1 MTEAKQVA
9 RPSGEPRRH
18 ELDALR
24 AFAML
29 LGVALHAALTF
40 FPGVWPVQDS
50 TAGYHGPWEEL
61 FFAVHAFRMPV
72 FFLLS
77 GFFTA
82 MLWRRRGLSSLI
94 RHRLRRVALPLAFAM
109 VTVGP
114 AMEWVVAQALG
125 SEAKSFSVHG
135 LLPRLGEFH
144 HLWFLWM
151 LLWLLAGFLV
161 VAFVADRVRA
171 TAPSGDGASQTA
183 WPRWVMWLLIPLTL
197 LPQLGMAGGGA
208 YPMFGPD
215 TNTGLLPSLHLLAYY
230 AAFFAFGA
238 LAYGRRDRNGAL
250 LADTLGRRW
259 PVVLP
264 VTVLVVCPAGLAV
277 TFVPEIRSW
286 AASQVLQVLYAWG
299 MCLGLVGLFRV
310 LLPRERPSVR
320 YLADASYW
328 IYLVHLP
335 LVIGA
340 QIVVRDWGLPSGIKF
355 LLITVGVS
363 AVLLLSYQAF
373 VRCTPIGTLLNG
385 RKRRSVVRSVTGRE
399 RL

>member
-1 MTEAKQVA
+1 MN
-9 RPSGEPRRH
+9 PSSEPRRH

-29 LGVALHAALTF
+29 LGLGLHAALAF
-40 FPGVWPVQDS
+40 FPGVWPVQDR

-61 FFAVHAFRMPV
+61 FFAVHGFRMPV

-82 MLWRRRGLSSLI
+82 MLWRRRGLSLLI
-94 RHRLRRVALPLAFAM
+94 RHRLRRVALPLALAM
-109 VTVGP
+109 ATVGP
-114 AMEWVVAQALG
+114 AMEWVVARAIGAQA
-125 SEAKSFSVHG
+125 ERFSVHG

-161 VAFVADRVRA
+161 VACVAERVRA
-171 TAPSGDGASQTA
+171 MAPRGEDPAQPA
-183 WPRWVMWLLIPLTL
+183 WSRRVMWLLIPLTL

-215 TNTGLLPSLHLLAYY
+215 TNTGLLPPLHLLAYY

-250 LADTLGRRW
+250 LADTLGRHW
-259 PVVLP
+259 KAVLP
-264 VTVLVVCPAGLAV
+264 VTVVVVFPAGLAI

-286 AASQVLQVLYAWG
+286 PASQVLQVLYAWG
-299 MCLGLVGLFRV
+299 MCLGLIGLFRV
-310 LLPRERPSVR
+310 LLPCERPSVR

-340 QIVVRDWGLPSGIKF
+340 QIVVHDWALPSGIKF
-355 LLITVGVS
+355 LLITAGAT

-373 VRCTPIGTLLNG
+373 VRYTPIGTLLNG
-385 RKRRSVVRSVTGRE
+385 RKRRSAARPIAAESG
-399 RL
+399 

>member
-1 MTEAKQVA
+1 MWPDE
-9 RPSGEPRRH
+9 EPRRH

-29 LGVALHAALTF
+29 LGVGLHAALAF
-40 FPGVWPVQDS
+40 FPAPWPVQDRTS
-50 TAGYHGPWEEL
+50 GYHGPWEEISL
-61 FFAVHAFRMPV
+61 AVHGFHMPA

-82 MLWRRRGLSSLI
+82 MLWRRRGLPALI
-94 RHRLRRVALPLAFAM
+94 RHRLRRVALPLVLAM
-109 VTVGP
+109 ATVGP
-114 AMEWVVAQALG
+114 AMDWVVARALSSKANG
-125 SEAKSFSVHG
+125 SSAHE
-135 LLPRLGEFH
+135 LLPWLDGLH

-161 VAFVADRVRA
+161 VAFVADRVRREASRGDRA
-171 TAPSGDGASQTA
+171 TQPA

-215 TNTGLLPSLHLLAYY
+215 TSTGLLPPLHLLTYY

-238 LAYGRRDRNGAL
+238 LAYGRSDRSGRL
-250 LADTLGRRW
+250 LADTIGGRW

-264 VTVLVVCPAGLAV
+264 VTVLAVLPAGLAV
-277 TFVPEIRSW
+277 TYLPEIRSW
-286 AASQVLQVLYAWG
+286 AVSQVLQVLYAWG
-299 MCLGLVGLFRV
+299 MCLGLIGLFRV
-310 LLPRERPSVR
+310 LLTRERPSVR

-340 QIVVRDWGLPSGIKF
+340 QIVVRDWALPSGIKF
-355 LLITVGVS
+355 LLIAGGVT

-373 VRCTPIGTLLNG
+373 VRYTPIGTLLNG
-385 RKRRSVVRSVTGRE
+385 RKRRPAAEPVKASSGST
-399 RL
+399 

>member
-1 MTEAKQVA
+1 M
-9 RPSGEPRRH
+9 RPDEEPRRH

-24 AFAML
+24 ACAML
-29 LGVALHAALTF
+29 LGVVLHAALTF
-40 FPGVWPVQDS
+40 FPESWPVQDR
-50 TAGYHGPWEEL
+50 TAGFHGPWEEL
-61 FFAVHAFRMPV
+61 VFAVHGFRMPV

-82 MLWRRRGLSSLI
+82 MLWRRRGLPALI
-94 RHRLRRVALPLAFAM
+94 RHRLRRVALPLALAM

-114 AMEWVVAQALG
+114 AMDWVVDRARR
-125 SEAKSFSVHG
+125 SRAKGYSVHE
-135 LLPRLGEFH
+135 LAPRLEEFH
-144 HLWFLWM
+144 HLWFLWI

-161 VAFVADRVRA
+161 VAFVADRVR
-171 TAPSGDGASQTA
+171 PEPPRGDRGAQPA
-183 WPRWVMWLLIPLTL
+183 WLRWVMGLLIPLTL
-197 LPQLGMAGGGA
+197 LPQLGMAKGGA

-215 TNTGLLPSLHLLAYY
+215 TDTGLLPPLHLLAYY
-230 AAFFAFGA
+230 AAFFSFGA

-264 VTVLVVCPAGLAV
+264 VSVLVVFPVGLAV
-277 TFVPEIRSW
+277 TYLPEVRSW
-286 AASQVLQVLYAWG
+286 AVSQVLQVLYAWG
-299 MCLGLVGLFRV
+299 MCLGLIGLFRI
-310 LLPRERPSVR
+310 LLTRERPSVR

-340 QIVVRDWGLPSGIKF
+340 QIVLRDWALPSGIKF
-355 LLITVGVS
+355 LLITGGVT

-373 VRCTPIGTLLNG
+373 VRYTPIGTLLNG
-385 RKRRSVVRSVTGRE
+385 RKRRPVYG
-399 RL
+399 

>member
-1 MTEAKQVA
+1 MT
-9 RPSGEPRRH
+9 PSGEPRRH

-24 AFAML
+24 AIAML
-29 LGVALHAALTF
+29 LGVGLHAALTF
-40 FPGVWPVQDS
+40 FPGVWPVQDR
-50 TAGYHGPWEEL
+50 TASYHGPWEEL

-94 RHRLRRVALPLAFAM
+94 RHRLRRVALPLALAM
-109 VTVGP
+109 MTVGP
-114 AMEWVVAQALG
+114 AMDRVVARALG
-125 SEAKSFSVHG
+125 AETESLSIRG

-171 TAPSGDGASQTA
+171 TAPRGDDPAQPA
-183 WPRWVMWLLIPLTL
+183 WPRRVMWLLIPLTL

-238 LAYGRRDRNGAL
+238 LAYGRRDRGGAL
-250 LADTLGRRW
+250 LADTLGKRW

-264 VTVLVVCPAGLAV
+264 VTALVVFPAGLAV
-277 TFVPEIRSW
+277 AFVPEIRSW
-286 AASQVLQVLYAWG
+286 AASQILQVLYAWG
-299 MCLGLVGLFRV
+299 MCLGLIGLFRV
-310 LLPRERPSVR
+310 LLASERPSVR

-328 IYLVHLP
+328 MYLVHLP

-340 QIVVRDWGLPSGIKF
+340 QIVVRDWALPSGIKF

-373 VRCTPIGTLLNG
+373 VRYTPIGTLLNG
-385 RKRRSVVRSVTGRE
+385 RKRRPRAGTVAAASRSV
-399 RL
+399 

>member
-1 MTEAKQVA
+1 MTEAAKK
-9 RPSGEPRRH
+9 PSGDPRRH

-29 LGVALHAALTF
+29 LGVALHALLTF
-40 FPGVWPVQDS
+40 SPGVWPVEDR
-50 TAGYHGPWEEL
+50 TAGYHGPWDEL
-61 FFAVHAFRMPV
+61 SLAVHGFRMPA

-82 MLWRRRGLSSLI
+82 MLWRRRGLRSLI
-94 RHRLRRVALPLAFAM
+94 RHRLRRVALPLVLAM
-109 VTVGP
+109 ATVGP
-114 AMEWVVAQALG
+114 AMDWIVARALESNANG
-125 SEAKSFSVHG
+125 TSAHE
-135 LLPRLGEFH
+135 LLPWLGGLH
-144 HLWFLWM
+144 HMWFLWM

-161 VAFVADRVRA
+161 VAFVADRVRSE
-171 TAPSGDGASQTA
+171 APRSDRAGQPA

-197 LPQLGMAGGGA
+197 LPQLGMADGGA
-208 YPMFGPD
+208 YPLYGPD
-215 TNTGLLPSLHLLAYY
+215 TDTGLLPPLHLPAYY
-230 AAFFAFGA
+230 GAFFGFGA

-250 LADTLGRRW
+250 LADTIGRRW

-264 VTVLVVCPAGLAV
+264 VTVLAVLPAGLAV
-277 TFVPEIRSW
+277 TYLPEIRSW

-299 MCLGLVGLFRV
+299 MCLGLIGLFRV
-310 LLPRERPSVR
+310 LLTRERPSVR

-340 QIVVRDWGLPSGIKF
+340 QIVVSDWAVPSGIKF
-355 LLITVGVS
+355 LLITGGVS

-373 VRCTPIGTLLNG
+373 VRYTPIGTILNG
-385 RKRRSVVRSVTGRE
+385 RKRRPVYG
-399 RL
+399 

>member
-1 MTEAKQVA
+1 MQRASPA
-9 RPSGEPRRH
+9 GEPRRH

-29 LGVALHAALTF
+29 LGVGLHAALTF
-40 FPGVWPVQDS
+40 FPSVWPVEDR

-61 FFAVHAFRMPV
+61 FLAVHGFRMPA

-82 MLWRRRGLSSLI
+82 MLWRRRGLAELI
-94 RHRLRRVALPLAFAM
+94 RHRLRRVALPLALAM

-114 AMEWVVAQALG
+114 AMDRVVARALG
-125 SEAKSFSVHG
+125 SEAEGFSALG
-135 LLPRLGEFH
+135 LLSRLGEFH

-161 VAFVADRVRA
+161 VAVVADCVHARA
-171 TAPSGDGASQTA
+171 SRADGAAQPA
-183 WPRWVMWLLIPLTL
+183 WPRWTMWLLIPLTL
-197 LPQLGMAGGGA
+197 LPQLGMADGGV

-215 TNTGLLPSLHLLAYY
+215 TNTGLLPPLHLPAYY

-238 LAYGRRDRNGAL
+238 LAYGRRDRSGAL

-264 VTVLVVCPAGLAV
+264 VSVLVVLPAGLAV
-277 TFVPEIRSW
+277 TYLPEIRSW

-299 MCLGLVGLFRV
+299 MCLGLIGLFRV
-310 LLPRERPSVR
+310 LLARERPSVR

-328 IYLVHLP
+328 VYLVHLP
-335 LVIGA
+335 LVIGM
-340 QIVVRDWGLPSGIKF
+340 QIVVRDWALPSGIKF
-355 LLITVGVS
+355 LLITG
-363 AVLLLSYQAF
+363 AVTAILLLSYQAF
-373 VRCTPIGTLLNG
+373 IRYTPIGTLLNG
-385 RKRRSVVRSVTGRE
+385 RKRRPSAATVRPA
-399 RL
+399 

>member
-1 MTEAKQVA
+1 MQSAQPA
-9 RPSGEPRRH
+9 GEPRRH

-29 LGVALHAALTF
+29 LGVGLHAALTF
-40 FPGVWPVQDS
+40 FPGVWPVQDR

-61 FFAVHAFRMPV
+61 FFAVHGFRMPA

-82 MLWRRRGLSSLI
+82 MLLRRRGVSSLI
-94 RHRLRRVALPLAFAM
+94 RHRLRRVAVPLALAM
-109 VTVGP
+109 ATVGP
-114 AMEWVVAQALG
+114 AMDWVVARALG
-125 SEAKSFSVHG
+125 SKAKGVSVDE

-161 VAFVADRVRA
+161 VAFVADRVR
-171 TAPSGDGASQTA
+171 PEASRDHRAEQPA
-183 WPRWVMWLLIPLTL
+183 WPRWVMWLLIPLTI
-197 LPQLGMAGGGA
+197 LPQLGMADGGA

-215 TNTGLLPSLHLLAYY
+215 TNTGLLPPLHLLAYY
-230 AAFFAFGA
+230 AAFFAFGV
-238 LAYGRRDRNGAL
+238 LAYGRRDRNGVL

-259 PVVLP
+259 PAVLP
-264 VTVLVVCPAGLAV
+264 VTVLVVLPAGLAV
-277 TFVPEIRSW
+277 TFLPEIRSW
-286 AASQVLQVLYAWG
+286 AASQGLQVLYAWG
-299 MCLGLVGLFRV
+299 MCLGLIGLFRI
-310 LLPRERPSVR
+310 LLTRERPSVR

-340 QIVVRDWGLPSGIKF
+340 QIVVRDWALPSGIKF

-363 AVLLLSYQAF
+363 AILLLSYQAF
-373 VRCTPIGTLLNG
+373 VRYTPIGTLLNG
-385 RKRRSVVRSVTGRE
+385 RKRRSAARPVAASSGST
-399 RL
+399 

>member
-1 MTEAKQVA
+1 MMQRAQQA
-9 RPSGEPRRH
+9 GEPRRH
-18 ELDALR
+18 GLDALR

-29 LGVALHAALTF
+29 LGVGLHAALTF
-40 FPGVWPVQDS
+40 FPTVWPVQDR
-50 TAGYHGPWEEL
+50 TAGYHGPWEEM
-61 FFAVHAFRMPV
+61 FFAVHGFRMPA

-82 MLWRRRGLSSLI
+82 MLWRRRGLPALI
-94 RHRLRRVALPLAFAM
+94 RHRLRRVALPLALAM

-114 AMEWVVAQALG
+114 AMDWVVARALG
-125 SEAKSFSVHG
+125 SEAKDLSLHK

-151 LLWLLAGFLV
+151 LLWLLGGFLV
-161 VAFVADRVRA
+161 VAFVADRVCA
-171 TAPSGDGASQTA
+171 QAPGGDGAAQPA

-215 TNTGLLPSLHLLAYY
+215 TNTGLLPSVHLLAYY
-230 AAFFAFGA
+230 AAFFAYGA
-238 LAYGRRDRNGAL
+238 LAYGRRDRTGAL

-259 PVVLP
+259 RAVLP
-264 VTVLVVCPAGLAV
+264 VSVLVVLPAGLAV
-277 TFVPEIRSW
+277 TFLPEVRSW

-299 MCLGLVGLFRV
+299 MCLGLIGLFRV
-310 LLPRERPSVR
+310 VLTRERPSVR

-340 QIVVRDWGLPSGIKF
+340 QIVIRDWALPSGIKF
-355 LLITVGVS
+355 LLITGGVT

-373 VRCTPIGTLLNG
+373 VRYTPIGTLLNG
-385 RKRRSVVRSVTGRE
+385 RKRLPAYG
-399 RL
+399 

>member
-1 MTEAKQVA
+1 M
-9 RPSGEPRRH
+9 RPDEEPRRH

-29 LGVALHAALTF
+29 LGVVLHAALTF
-40 FPGVWPVQDS
+40 FPEAWPVQDR
-50 TAGYHGPWEEL
+50 TAGFHGPWEEL
-61 FFAVHAFRMPV
+61 VFAVHGFRMPA

-82 MLWRRRGLSSLI
+82 MLWRRRGLPALI
-94 RHRLRRVALPLAFAM
+94 RHRLRRVALPLALAM

-114 AMEWVVAQALG
+114 AMDWVVDRALRSG
-125 SEAKSFSVHG
+125 AKGYSVHE
-135 LLPRLGEFH
+135 LAPRLEEVH

-161 VAFVADRVRA
+161 VAFVADRVR
-171 TAPSGDGASQTA
+171 PEPPRGDRGAQPA
-183 WPRWVMWLLIPLTL
+183 WLRWVMGLLIPLTL
-197 LPQLGMAGGGA
+197 LPQLGMAKGGA

-215 TNTGLLPSLHLLAYY
+215 TDTGLLPPLHLLAYY
-230 AAFFAFGA
+230 AAFFSFGA

-264 VTVLVVCPAGLAV
+264 ISVLVAFPVGLAV
-277 TFVPEIRSW
+277 TYLPEVRSW
-286 AASQVLQVLYAWG
+286 AVSQVLQVLYAWG
-299 MCLGLVGLFRV
+299 MCLGLIGLFRV
-310 LLPRERPSVR
+310 LLTCERPSVR

-340 QIVVRDWGLPSGIKF
+340 QIVLRDWALPSGIKF
-355 LLITVGVS
+355 LLITGGVT

-373 VRCTPIGTLLNG
+373 VRHTPIGTLLNG
-385 RKRRSVVRSVTGRE
+385 RKRRSGAEPVAAESG
-399 RL
+399 

>member
-1 MTEAKQVA
+1 MQRAQQA
-9 RPSGEPRRH
+9 GEPRRH

-29 LGVALHAALTF
+29 LGVGLHAALTF
-40 FPGVWPVQDS
+40 FPGVWPVQDR

-61 FFAVHAFRMPV
+61 FFAVHGFRMPA

-82 MLWRRRGLSSLI
+82 MLWRRRGLPELI
-94 RHRLRRVALPLAFAM
+94 RHRLRRVALPLALAM

-114 AMEWVVAQALG
+114 AMDWVVDRALG
-125 SEAKSFSVHG
+125 AEAKGFAVRG

-171 TAPSGDGASQTA
+171 QAPRGDVAAHPA

-215 TNTGLLPSLHLLAYY
+215 TDTGLLPPLHLLAYY

-238 LAYGRRDRNGAL
+238 LSYGRRGSSGAL
-250 LADTLGRRW
+250 LADTLGGRW

-264 VTVLVVCPAGLAV
+264 VTVLLVLPAGLAI
-277 TFVPEIRSW
+277 TFLPEIRSW
-286 AASQVLQVLYAWG
+286 AASQFLQVLYAWG
-299 MCLGLVGLFRV
+299 MCLGLIGLFRV
-310 LLPRERPSVR
+310 LLTRERPSVR

-340 QIVVRDWGLPSGIKF
+340 QIVVRDWALPSGIKF
-355 LLITVGVS
+355 LLITGGVT
-363 AVLLLSYQAF
+363 AVLLLTYQAF
-373 VRCTPIGTLLNG
+373 ARHTPIGTLLNG
-385 RKRRSVVRSVTGRE
+385 RKRRSAVDGGLSSRRSFG
-399 RL
+399 

>member
-1 MTEAKQVA
+1 MQSAQPA
-9 RPSGEPRRH
+9 GDARRH
-18 ELDALR
+18 ELDAIR

-29 LGVALHAALTF
+29 LGVGLHAALTF
-40 FPGVWPVQDS
+40 FPSVWAVQDR

-61 FFAVHAFRMPV
+61 FFAVHGFRMPA

-82 MLWRRRGLSSLI
+82 MLWRRRGLRALI
-94 RHRLRRVALPLAFAM
+94 RHRLRRVALPLALAM

-114 AMEWVVAQALG
+114 AMDWVVARALG
-125 SEAKSFSVHG
+125 SEARDLSLHK

-161 VAFVADRVRA
+161 VAFVADRAPARA
-171 TAPSGDGASQTA
+171 SSTDGAAQVA
-183 WPRWVMWLLIPLTL
+183 WARWAMWLLIPLTL

-215 TNTGLLPSLHLLAYY
+215 TNTGLLPPLHLLAYY

-238 LAYGRRDRNGAL
+238 LAYGRRDRTGAL

-259 PVVLP
+259 RIVLP
-264 VTVLVVCPAGLAV
+264 VSVLAVFPAGMAV
-277 TFVPEIRSW
+277 TYLPEVRSW

-299 MCLGLVGLFRV
+299 MCLSLIGLFRI
-310 LLPRERPSVR
+310 LLTRERPSVR

-340 QIVVRDWGLPSGIKF
+340 QIVIRDWALPSGIKF
-355 LLITVGVS
+355 LLITGGVS
-363 AVLLLSYQAF
+363 AILLLSYQSF
-373 VRCTPIGTLLNG
+373 VRHTPIGTLLNG
-385 RKRRSVVRSVTGRE
+385 RRR
-399 RL
+399 

>member
-1 MTEAKQVA
+1 M
-9 RPSGEPRRH
+9 RPDEEPRRH

-29 LGVALHAALTF
+29 LGVVLHAALTF
-40 FPGVWPVQDS
+40 FPEAWPVQDR

-61 FFAVHAFRMPV
+61 VLAVHGFRMPA

-82 MLWRRRGLSSLI
+82 MLWRRRGLPALI
-94 RHRLRRVALPLAFAM
+94 RHRLRRVALPLALAM

-114 AMEWVVAQALG
+114 AMGWVVDRALRSG
-125 SEAKSFSVHG
+125 AKGYSVHE
-135 LLPRLGEFH
+135 LAPRLEEFH

-151 LLWLLAGFLV
+151 LLWLLAGFAV
-161 VAFVADRVRA
+161 VAFVADRVR
-171 TAPSGDGASQTA
+171 PEPPRGDRGAQPA
-183 WPRWVMWLLIPLTL
+183 WLRWVMWLLIPLTL
-197 LPQLGMAGGGA
+197 LPQLGMAKGGA

-215 TNTGLLPSLHLLAYY
+215 TDTGLLPPLHVLAYY
-230 AAFFAFGA
+230 AAFFSFGA

-264 VTVLVVCPAGLAV
+264 ISVLVALPVGLAV
-277 TFVPEIRSW
+277 TYLPELRSW

-310 LLPRERPSVR
+310 LLTRVRPSVR

-340 QIVVRDWGLPSGIKF
+340 QIVLRDWALPSGIKF
-355 LLITVGVS
+355 LLITAGVT

-373 VRCTPIGTLLNG
+373 VRHTPIGTLLNG
-385 RKRRSVVRSVTGRE
+385 RIRRPVYG
-399 RL
+399 

>member
-1 MTEAKQVA
+1 MI
-9 RPSGEPRRH
+9 PSGEPRRH

-24 AFAML
+24 AIAML
-29 LGVALHAALTF
+29 LGVGLHAALTF
-40 FPGVWPVQDS
+40 FPGVWPVQDR
-50 TAGYHGPWEEL
+50 TAGYHGLWEEL
-61 FFAVHAFRMPV
+61 FFAVHGFRMPV

-94 RHRLRRVALPLAFAM
+94 RHRLRRVALPLVLAM
-109 VTVGP
+109 ATVGP
-114 AMEWVVAQALG
+114 AMDRVVARALG
-125 SEAKSFSVHG
+125 AETESLSIRG

-171 TAPSGDGASQTA
+171 TSPRGDDPAQPG
-183 WPRWVMWLLIPLTL
+183 WPRRVMWLLIPLTL

-264 VTVLVVCPAGLAV
+264 VTVLVVFPAGLAV
-277 TFVPEIRSW
+277 TFLPEIRSW
-286 AASQVLQVLYAWG
+286 PASQVLQVLYAWG
-299 MCLGLVGLFRV
+299 MCLGLIGLFRV
-310 LLPRERPSVR
+310 LLASERPSVR

-328 IYLVHLP
+328 MYLVHLP

-340 QIVVRDWGLPSGIKF
+340 QIVVRDWALPSGIKF

-373 VRCTPIGTLLNG
+373 VRYTPIGTLLNG
-385 RKRRSVVRSVTGRE
+385 RKRRPRAGTVAAASRSV
-399 RL
+399 

>member
-1 MTEAKQVA
+1 MK
-9 RPSGEPRRH
+9 PSGEPRRP

-40 FPGVWPVQDS
+40 FPGVWPVQDR

-61 FFAVHAFRMPV
+61 FFAVHGFRMPA

-82 MLWRRRGLSSLI
+82 MLWRRRGLWSLI
-94 RHRLRRVALPLAFAM
+94 RHRLRRVAVPLALAM

-114 AMEWVVAQALG
+114 AMDWVVARALG
-125 SEAKSFSVHG
+125 SKTEGFSVRD

-171 TAPSGDGASQTA
+171 TAPRGDDPAQPA
-183 WPRWVMWLLIPLTL
+183 WPRRVMWLLVPLTL

-215 TNTGLLPSLHLLAYY
+215 TNTGLLPSLHVLSYRVLRLRGAGVRSPRSQRSAPGRY
-230 AAFFAFGA
+230 ARQA
-238 LAYGRRDRNGAL
+238 LAGRAAGHRAGGVSRRTRRHLPAGDPVLAGLPGPAGAQCLGHVPGANRAVPAAPDPRVAERAL
-250 LADTLGRRW
+250 LG
-259 PVVLP
+259 
-264 VTVLVVCPAGLAV
+264 G
-277 TFVPEIRSW
+277 
-286 AASQVLQVLYAWG
+286 
-299 MCLGLVGLFRV
+299 CLILD
-310 LLPRERPSVR
+310 LPRSPAAGDRRADRRP
-320 YLADASYW
+320 
-328 IYLVHLP
+328 
-335 LVIGA
+335 
-340 QIVVRDWGLPSGIKF
+340 
-355 LLITVGVS
+355 
-363 AVLLLSYQAF
+363 
-373 VRCTPIGTLLNG
+373 
-385 RKRRSVVRSVTGRE
+385 
-399 RL
+399 

>member
-1 MTEAKQVA
+1 MPGAQPA
-9 RPSGEPRRH
+9 AEPRRH
-18 ELDALR
+18 ELDAVR

-29 LGVALHAALTF
+29 LGVALHALLTF
-40 FPGVWPVQDS
+40 IPDEWPVQDR
-50 TAGYHGPWEEL
+50 TAGFHGPWEEIL
-61 FFAVHAFRMPV
+61 LAIHGFRMPA

-82 MLWRRRGLSSLI
+82 MLWRHLGLPALI
-94 RHRLRRVALPLAFAM
+94 RHRLLRVALPLALGM

-114 AMEWVVAQALG
+114 AMDWVAARALG
-125 SEAKSFSVHG
+125 SEAKGFSVRE
-135 LLPRLGEFH
+135 LPSRLGEFH

-161 VAFVADRVRA
+161 VAFVADRVR
-171 TAPSGDGASQTA
+171 TDAPRGDGAVQPA
-183 WPRWVMWLLIPLTL
+183 WPRLVMWLLVPLTL
-197 LPQLGMAGGGA
+197 LPQLGMAEGGA

-215 TNTGLLPSLHLLAYY
+215 THTGLLPPLHLVAYY

-238 LAYGRRDRNGAL
+238 LAYGRRERDGAL
-250 LADTLGRRW
+250 LADTLGKRW

-264 VTVLVVCPAGLAV
+264 VTVLAVLPAGLAV
-277 TFVPEIRSW
+277 TYLPEVRSW

-299 MCLGLVGLFRV
+299 MCLGLIGLFRV
-310 LLPRERPSVR
+310 LLTRERPGVR

-340 QIVVRDWGLPSGIKF
+340 QIVLRDWALPSGIKF
-355 LLITVGVS
+355 LLITVGVT
-363 AVLLLSYQAF
+363 AVLLLSYRAF
-373 VRCTPIGTLLNG
+373 VRYTPIGTLLNG
-385 RKRRSVVRSVTGRE
+385 RKRRPVYA
-399 RL
+399 

>member
-1 MTEAKQVA
+1 MT
-9 RPSGEPRRH
+9 PSGEPRRH

-29 LGVALHAALTF
+29 LGVALHAALAF
-40 FPGVWPVQDS
+40 FPGVWPAQDR

-61 FFAVHAFRMPV
+61 FFAVHGFRMPV

-94 RHRLRRVALPLAFAM
+94 RHRLRRVALPLVLAM
-109 VTVGP
+109 ATVGP
-114 AMEWVVAQALG
+114 AMERVVARALG
-125 SEAKSFSVHG
+125 AETESLSIRG

-171 TAPSGDGASQTA
+171 TAPRGDDPAQPA
-183 WPRWVMWLLIPLTL
+183 WPRRVMWLLIPLTL

-238 LAYGRRDRNGAL
+238 LAYGRRDRGGAL
-250 LADTLGRRW
+250 LADTLGKRW

-264 VTVLVVCPAGLAV
+264 VTALVVFPAGLAV
-277 TFVPEIRSW
+277 AFVPEIRSW
-286 AASQVLQVLYAWG
+286 AASQILQVLYAWG
-299 MCLGLVGLFRV
+299 MCLGLIGLFRV
-310 LLPRERPSVR
+310 LLASERPSVR

-328 IYLVHLP
+328 MYLVHLP

-340 QIVVRDWGLPSGIKF
+340 QIVVRDWALPSGIKF

-373 VRCTPIGTLLNG
+373 VRYTPIGTLLNG
-385 RKRRSVVRSVTGRE
+385 RKRRPRAGTVAAASRSV
-399 RL
+399 

>member
-1 MTEAKQVA
+1 MQRAQPA
-9 RPSGEPRRH
+9 GEPRRH

-29 LGVALHAALTF
+29 LGVGLHAALTF
-40 FPGVWPVQDS
+40 FPGVWPVQDR

-61 FFAVHAFRMPV
+61 FFAVHGFRMPA

-82 MLWRRRGLSSLI
+82 MLWRRRGLSALI
-94 RHRLRRVALPLAFAM
+94 RHRLRRVALPLALTMA
-109 VTVGP
+109 TVGP
-114 AMEWVVAQALG
+114 AMDWVVARALG
-125 SEAKSFSVHG
+125 LEAKGFSAHE

-161 VAFVADRVRA
+161 VALAADRARA
-171 TAPSGDGASQTA
+171 QAPRDNGAAQPA
-183 WPRWVMWLLIPLTL
+183 WPRWVMWMLIPLTL
-197 LPQLGMAGGGA
+197 LPQLGMAGGG

-215 TNTGLLPSLHLLAYY
+215 TDTGLLPSLHLLAYY

-238 LAYGRRDRNGAL
+238 LAYGRRDRRGAL

-259 PVVLP
+259 PGVLP
-264 VTVLVVCPAGLAV
+264 VTVLVVLPVGLAV
-277 TFVPEIRSW
+277 TFLPKIRSW
-286 AASQVLQVLYAWG
+286 AAAQVLQVLYAWG
-299 MCLGLVGLFRV
+299 MCLGLIGLFRV
-310 LLPRERPSVR
+310 LLTRERPSVR

-340 QIVVRDWGLPSGIKF
+340 QIVVRDWALPSGLKF
-355 LLITVGVS
+355 LLITGGVT

-373 VRCTPIGTLLNG
+373 VRYTPIGTLLNG
-385 RKRRSVVRSVTGRE
+385 RKRRPRAGTVAAASESV
-399 RL
+399 

>member
-1 MTEAKQVA
+1 M
-9 RPSGEPRRH
+9 RPDEEPRRH

-29 LGVALHAALTF
+29 LGVVLHAALTF
-40 FPGVWPVQDS
+40 FPEVWPVQDR
-50 TAGYHGPWEEL
+50 TAGFHGPWEEL
-61 FFAVHAFRMPV
+61 FFAVHGFRMPV

-82 MLWRRRGLSSLI
+82 MLWRRRGLPSLI
-94 RHRLRRVALPLAFAM
+94 RHRLRRVALPLALAM

-114 AMEWVVAQALG
+114 AMDWVVAQALG
-125 SEAKSFSVHG
+125 AEAKAFSVRG
-135 LLPRLGEFH
+135 LLPRLDEFH

-171 TAPSGDGASQTA
+171 RAARDDGAAQPA
-183 WPRWVMWLLIPLTL
+183 WPRWVMSLLIPLTL
-197 LPQLGMAGGGA
+197 LPQFGMAGGGA

-215 TNTGLLPSLHLLAYY
+215 TDTGLLPPIHLLAYY

-238 LAYGRRDRNGAL
+238 LAYGRRDREGAL

-259 PVVLP
+259 PFVLP
-264 VTVLVVCPAGLAV
+264 VTVLVVLPTGLAV
-277 TFVPEIRSW
+277 TFLPEIRSW
-286 AASQVLQVLYAWG
+286 EASQVLQVIYAWG
-299 MCLGLVGLFRV
+299 MCLGMIGLFRI
-310 LLPRERPSVR
+310 LLSRERPSVR

-340 QIVVRDWGLPSGIKF
+340 QIVLRDRALPSGIKF
-355 LLITVGVS
+355 LLIAAGVT

-373 VRCTPIGTLLNG
+373 VRHTPIGTLLNG
-385 RKRRSVVRSVTGRE
+385 RKRRPVYG
-399 RL
+399 

>member
-1 MTEAKQVA
+1 MRVA

-29 LGVALHAALTF
+29 LGVGLHAALTF
-40 FPGVWPVQDS
+40 FPGVWPVQDR

-61 FFAVHAFRMPV
+61 FFAVHGFRMPV

-114 AMEWVVAQALG
+114 AMERVVAQALG

-161 VAFVADRVRA
+161 VAFVADRLRA
-171 TAPSGDGASQTA
+171 TAPGGDGASQTA

-230 AAFFAFGA
+230 AAFFAFGV
-238 LAYGRRDRNGAL
+238 LAYGRRDRRGAL

-259 PVVLP
+259 RAVLP
-264 VTVLVVCPAGLAV
+264 VTVLVVFPVGLAV
-277 TFVPEIRSW
+277 TFLPEIRSW

-299 MCLGLVGLFRV
+299 YVPGPDRAVPGPPDPRAAERALPGGCLV
-310 LLPRERPSVR
+310 LDLPRTPATGDRRADRRPR
-320 YLADASYW
+320 LGTA
-328 IYLVHLP
+328 
-335 LVIGA
+335 
-340 QIVVRDWGLPSGIKF
+340 VRDQVPADHRRGLRGPAAQ
-355 LLITVGVS
+355 L
-363 AVLLLSYQAF
+363 
-373 VRCTPIGTLLNG
+373 
-385 RKRRSVVRSVTGRE
+385 
-399 RL
+399 

>member
-1 MTEAKQVA
+1 MQRA
-9 RPSGEPRRH
+9 RPAGEPRRH

-29 LGVALHAALTF
+29 LGVVLHAALTF
-40 FPGVWPVQDS
+40 FPDVWPVQDR
-50 TAGYHGPWEEL
+50 TAGFHGPWEEL
-61 FFAVHAFRMPV
+61 FLAIHGFRMPA

-82 MLWRRRGLSSLI
+82 MLWRHLGLPALI
-94 RHRLRRVALPLAFAM
+94 RHRLLRVALPLALAM

-114 AMEWVVAQALG
+114 AMDWVVDRALCSREQG
-125 SEAKSFSVHG
+125 FSVHE
-135 LLPRLGEFH
+135 LAPRLEEFY

-151 LLWLLAGFLV
+151 LLWLLAGFV
-161 VAFVADRVRA
+161 AVAFVADRVRPQLA
-171 TAPSGDGASQTA
+171 RGDRGALPA

-197 LPQLGMAGGGA
+197 LPQLGMAEGGA

-215 TNTGLLPSLHLLAYY
+215 THTGLLPPLHLVAYY

-238 LAYGRRDRNGAL
+238 LAYGRRERDGAL
-250 LADTLGRRW
+250 LADTLGKRW

-264 VTVLVVCPAGLAV
+264 VTVLAVLPAGLAV
-277 TFVPEIRSW
+277 TYLPEVRSW

-299 MCLGLVGLFRV
+299 MCLGLIGLFRV
-310 LLPRERPSVR
+310 LLTRERPGVR

-340 QIVVRDWGLPSGIKF
+340 QIVLRDWALPSGIKF
-355 LLITVGVS
+355 LLITVGVT

-373 VRCTPIGTLLNG
+373 VRYTPIGTVLNG
-385 RKRRSVVRSVTGRE
+385 RRRRPVYA
-399 RL
+399 